1 MKAKKTPGTARNQDA
16 AKSGGKTKNN
26 KRMGKRLLKDLI
38 AFLKGLPAFTFVLYS
53 RGISSYGPNLISA
66 LDMMSNGSL
75 GTPTLYSGPLP
86 ESKFA
91 AAKVEAA
98 RRYEE
103 IAESVWARVMQLRHR
118 GVSCVLYWH
127 AFGDANQNYFGCNIH
142 NESAWDGV
150 ADFLAERTYERIH
163 SGE

>member
-1 MKAKKTPGTARNQDA
+1 MKKKTPGTARKQDA
-16 AKSGGKTKNN
+16 AKSGGKTKTN
-26 KRMGKRLLKDLI
+26 KRMGKRLLKELI

-53 RGISSYGPNLISA
+53 RDISCYGPTLISA
-66 LDMMSNGSL
+66 LDMMSNGSR
-75 GTPTLYSGPLP
+75 GTPYSGPLP

-103 IAESVWARVMQLRHR
+103 IAESVWARMFQLRDR

-127 AFGDANQNYFGCNIH
+127 AFGDADQNCVTYNIN

-150 ADFLAERTYERIH
+150 ADFLADRTYERIH
-163 SGE
+163 SGA